1 MLWQRKQHATKKMKT
16 INLICAAAV
25 VALLGSMTDA
35 PGAYSVCAPAD
46 NIHRQHVV
54 CGATACPSGELSV
67 FSTAASH
74 PMCGGSSS
82 AADAPAPPTPAAQVR
97 APQASRSC
105 GRHWSEWEARNRS
118 VGNPC
123 PSGCKRESKVR
134 DETRG
139 SGRRAEHRELW
150 LCTGTPR

>member
-1 MLWQRKQHATKKMKT
+1 MTTAMRVAY
-16 INLICAAAV
+16 AAGF
-25 VALLGSMTDA
+25 VALIQLGCVTA
-35 PGAYSVCAPAD
+35 TRAAYSVCAPAD

-54 CGATACPSGELSV
+54 CGSAGCPSGEMSI
-67 FSTAASH
+67 FSTNDGH

-82 AADAPAPPTPAAQVR
+82 AQQAPKPQTPAAAPAPAA
-97 APQASRSC
+97 ARSC
-105 GRHWSEWEARNRS
+105 GRHWSGWEARNQR

-134 DETRG
+134 EETRA

-150 LCTGTPR
+150 VCAPR